1 MIVEV
6 KGTVEGIE
14 RLPFEVQVACIIHR
28 VHSHSLLRCQLKG
41 VPHSYRQSLNG
52 RRMLLP
58 QLAPIG
64 GIDILRAAAVGE
76 LNSDRM
82 AEIVVVDFRQSL
94 VSVLCEIACVRRVVS
109 YHKKMWEVSRVGM
122 SINWCMYMIGRLYFY
137 QTSQLQLRGNSKDNH
152 F

>member
-1 MIVEV
+1 MQ
-6 KGTVEGIE
+6 
-14 RLPFEVQVACIIHR
+14 PF
-28 VHSHSLLRCQLKG
+28 
-41 VPHSYRQSLNG
+41 YG
-52 RRMLLP
+52 RRVLLP

-64 GIDILRAAAVGE
+64 GVDIFHKTAVGE
-76 LNSDRM
+76 LYADWM
-82 AEIVVVDFRQSL
+82 AEIVVVDVRKAL

-137 QTSQLQLRGNSKDNH
+137 QTTQLQSRGNSKDNH